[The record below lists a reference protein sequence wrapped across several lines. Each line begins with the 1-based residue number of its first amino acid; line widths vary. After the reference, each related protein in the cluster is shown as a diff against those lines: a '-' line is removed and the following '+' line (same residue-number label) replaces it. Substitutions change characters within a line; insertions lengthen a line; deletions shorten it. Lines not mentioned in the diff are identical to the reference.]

1 MVVDHYPH
9 VVILSTF
16 LATLDERRIPYE
28 LDRVR
33 DSIMV
38 TIATPGSRWEVE
50 FMDGGT
56 VQVERFRS
64 DGTIWDERAIDEL
77 LAELE

>member
-1 MVVDHYPH
+1 M
-9 VVILSTF
+9 ILSTF
-16 LATLDERRIPYE
+16 LATLDERRVRYQ

-38 TIATPGSRWEVE
+38 MVATPGSRWEVE
-50 FMDGGT
+50 FMDEGT
-56 VQVERFRS
+56 IEVERFRS
-64 DGTIWDERAIDEL
+64 DGTIWDERVIDEL

>member
-1 MVVDHYPH
+1 MVDQYPH
-9 VVILSTF
+9 VVTISTF
-16 LATLDERRIPYE
+16 LATLDERRVAYQ

-38 TIATPGSRWEVE
+38 TVATPGSRWEVE

-56 VQVERFRS
+56 VEVERFRS
-64 DGTIWDERAIDEL
+64 DGTIWDERAIDAL

>member
-1 MVVDHYPH
+1 M
-9 VVILSTF
+9 F
-16 LATLDERRIPYE
+16 LAMLDERRVAYR

-38 TIATPGSRWEVE
+38 AVATPGSRWEVE

-56 VQVERFRS
+56 VEVERFRS
-64 DGTIWDERAIDEL
+64 DGTIGDERAIEKM